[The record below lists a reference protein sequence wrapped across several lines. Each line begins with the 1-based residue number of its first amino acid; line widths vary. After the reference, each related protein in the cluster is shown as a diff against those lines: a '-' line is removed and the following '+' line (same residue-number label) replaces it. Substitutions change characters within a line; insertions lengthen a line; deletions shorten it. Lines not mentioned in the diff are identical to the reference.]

1 MIQATG
7 MKLEGMEVV
16 VVGHSEIVG
25 KPAAFML
32 MAEGACQ
39 RSVTT

>member
-1 MIQATG
+1 MIGTG

-16 VVGHSEIVG
+16 IVGHSEIVG

-32 MAEGACQ
+32 MAK
-39 RSVTT
+39 VPL